1 MMPRQRSNMKKF
13 GKEEPMIETHTGT
26 PSTDPWADIRPYHDA
41 EVGAVL
47 ASLAGNR
54 ELLDALTR
62 YRLPRLNR
70 TLPWLARTL
79 ASLAIRHQTRGVTSV
94 RDFQLRVAAYME
106 HMIRT
111 STDDFSVKGL
121 ENLNPDT
128 AYLFIGNHRDISLD
142 PAFVNFALHQAG
154 RDTVRIAIGD
164 NLLKKPYVTD
174 LMRLNKSFIVPRALR
189 GKRAML
195 AAFHKL
201 SSYIRHSIVEDNHSI
216 WMAQR
221 EGRAKDGIDRTDPAI
236 IKMLTMA
243 RRLEDRRAPIG
254 DAIAELR
261 LVPVSI
267 SYEYDPCDL
276 QKAREL
282 HAIHTHGE
290 YAKSEFEDIQSIV
303 AGITGNKGRVELR
316 FGTPLGAGFDTPEA
330 VAAEIDRQVMSGY
343 HLFPSHYLALEALG
357 DTVPSQPL
365 AELLDMSEVSD
376 ADRTR
381 FQARLSAIPSELRDW
396 WLAQYANP
404 VRHKAALLAGRD
416 SETP

>member
-1 MMPRQRSNMKKF
+1 MTDTAMAIDSK
-13 GKEEPMIETHTGT
+13 
-26 PSTDPWADIRPYHDA
+26 DPWADIRPYQDDEVA
-41 EVGAVL
+41 EVL
-47 ASLAGNR
+47 ARLAANR

-62 YRLPRLNR
+62 YRLPRLSR
-70 TLPWLARTL
+70 LAPPLARTL
-79 ASLAIRHQTRGVTSV
+79 AAYAIRRQTRGVNSV
-94 RDFQLRVAAYME
+94 RDFQQRVAHYMA

-111 STDDFSVKGL
+111 STDDFRIDGL
-121 ENLNPDT
+121 EHLAPDS
-128 AYLFIGNHRDISLD
+128 AYLFIGNHRDIALD
-142 PAFVNFALHQAG
+142 PAFVNYALHSAG

-195 AAFHKL
+195 AAYQML
-201 SSYIRHSIVEDNHSI
+201 SDYIRHSITTDNHSI

-243 RRLEDRRAPIG
+243 RRREERNALIG
-254 DAIAELR
+254 EAIAELR
-261 LVPVSI
+261 IVPVSI

-282 HAIHTHGE
+282 HAVHTEGRYE
-290 YAKSEFEDIQSIV
+290 KREFEDIQSIV
-303 AGITGNKGRVELR
+303 TGITGHKGRVHLR
-316 FGTPLGAGFDTPEA
+316 FGDPLDSGFDTPEA
-330 VAAEIDRQVMSGY
+330 VAEEINRQIIAGY

-357 DTVPSQPL
+357 DAP
-365 AELLDMSEVSD
+365 ELVDLSEVTD
-376 ADRTR
+376 ADRSR
-381 FQARLSAIPSELRDW
+381 FQARLADVPEELRTW

-404 VRHKAALLAGRD
+404 VRNRAGRI
-416 SETP
+416 EA